1 MSKGWAVEITSKY
14 SVQSGIKWRRQVFD
28 VAIEDRGEAI
38 RTALHQTRHNTV
50 VDVVTK
56 QCMAFHMLSP
66 GRVRAHPA
74 TQMQELP
81 GGETPFSPPT
91 IHADASGDG
100 AFAAKFGDA
109 PTATPSDEQT
119 AADLPDDLA
128 QFERDLEAEFA
139 QDNKAEG

>member
-1 MSKGWAVEITSKY
+1 MSKGWVVEITSKC
-14 SVQSGIKWRRQVFD
+14 SVSRGFKWSRQVFD
-28 VAIEDRGEAI
+28 VAIEDRGAAI
-38 RTALHQTRHNTV
+38 QTALHQTRRDTI
-50 VDVVTK
+50 VDVVAK

-81 GGETPFSPPT
+81 GGEAPFSPPA

-109 PTATPSDEQT
+109 SDEQT

-128 QFERDLEAEFA
+128 QFERDLDAEFA